1 MLWSILPDASK
12 SHLLHL
18 ENGDSMLSIPAG
30 KHGES
35 LDKGYLQALLPSLG
49 SMLAPCTET

>member
-35 LDKGYLQALLPSLG
+35 LDKGYL
-49 SMLAPCTET
+49 